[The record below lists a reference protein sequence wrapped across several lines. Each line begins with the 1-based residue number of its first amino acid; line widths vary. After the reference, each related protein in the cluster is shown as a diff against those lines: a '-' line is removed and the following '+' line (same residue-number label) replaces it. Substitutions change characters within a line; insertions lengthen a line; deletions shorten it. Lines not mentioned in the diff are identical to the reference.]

1 MDSNLTSTGHHLA
14 GSAFLDAHYGAAREK
29 YESML
34 RSVGIGQGWRVLDAG
49 CGGGNFLPLLAELV
63 GPQGTLSALDLAP
76 ENVERVGRRVA
87 EGEIGCGVEARVG
100 AVTVLPYPDESF
112 DAVWNANVSQY
123 LADDEF
129 RAALAEF
136 RRVVRPGGLV
146 AVKEDD
152 LLLEQVFPAP
162 PHFYAHMLEAAS
174 ATGDLQTRGML
185 RPLGFPRWFRSAGLE
200 VVRSRSEVI
209 EFRAPLRPVEREY
222 VSAVLQDL
230 AALASQLPLREAE
243 LAIWQRLHETR
254 SPHPLLDDPDFC
266 WREGQVMVVGRKM

>member
-1 MDSNLTSTGHHLA
+1 
-14 GSAFLDAHYGAAREK
+14 
-29 YESML
+29 ML
-34 RSVGIGQGWRVLDAG
+34 RSVGIQHGWRVLDAG
-49 CGGGNFLPLLAELV
+49 CGGGNFLPLLAQLV
-63 GPQGTLSALDLAP
+63 GREGRLCALDLAP

-87 EGEIGCGVEARVG
+87 EGQIPRRVEACVG
-100 AVTVLPYPDESF
+100 AVTRLPYQDGSF

-152 LLLEQVFPAP
+152 LLLEQVYPAP

-174 ATGDLQTRGML
+174 ARGDLQTRGML
-185 RPLGFPRWFRSAGLE
+185 RPIGFSRWFRSAGLE
-200 VVRSRSEVI
+200 IVGSRSEVI
-209 EFRAPLRPVEREY
+209 EFHAPLRPVEREY
-222 VSAVLQDL
+222 VCAVLEDL
-230 AALASQLPLREAE
+230 AGLAAGLPLDEAE
-243 LAIWQRLHETR
+243 RAIWRELREIG

-266 WREGQVMVVGRKM
+266 WREGQVMVVARKT